1 MTQMNTEKKKDGSK
15 LLYEDLTYQIIGA
28 AMEVHKILG
37 NGFLEYVY
45 EEALCYELKS
55 RNIQFER
62 QKDVDLYYKDLLIP
76 KQYRPDLLVEGKVIV
91 ENKAM
96 SGMTEVD
103 EAQLLNYLKATKMRV
118 GMLINFGTPH
128 LEYKRRIL

>member
-1 MTQMNTEKKKDGSK
+1 MKEEKKESK
-15 LLYEDLTYQIIGA
+15 LLYDDLTYQIIGA
-28 AMEVHKILG
+28 AMEAHKVLG

-45 EEALCYELKS
+45 EEALCYELKL

-91 ENKAM
+91 ENKAV
-96 SGMTEVD
+96 SSLTEVD
-103 EAQLLNYLKATKMRV
+103 EAQLLNYLKATRMRI
-118 GMLINFGTPH
+118 GLLINFGTPH